1 MSTHL
6 LLPKQDTIV
15 THCSSRTRLFL
26 AALAVMTFASCADDG
41 TTDTAASMDPNVVVT
56 SLGPV
61 LGTATAAMRSFKGIP
76 YAAPPVGPLR
86 WKPPTPAATF
96 TKVRSAVMTAPH
108 CPQIASPFGTA
119 SSTEDCLYL
128 NVYTPTTSGPHP
140 VMVWIH
146 GGAFIYGQSDEYDPT
161 LLVAQGVTVVT
172 INYRLGTLGFLAHPA
187 LTAEGGGASGN
198 YGLMDQQF
206 ALRWVQDN
214 IAAFGG
220 DKTNVTIFGE
230 SAGGFS
236 VQSQLVITGAAGLF
250 HKAIVESGAYANA
263 EGRQM
268 TLAQSEAIGASV
280 LTAAGCAAPCALD
293 AMRALSVD
301 ALLMST
307 LTVPELASG
316 FIPTIDGKLMTM
328 GVGAAYKAGAFV
340 KVPTIQGSN
349 HDEYRLFVGL
359 NELNPPTAPPGPL
372 TPDTYPAAMEKT
384 FGPEAGKAL
393 AMLYTPAAYGNVAGL
408 AFAAAG
414 TDAVFSCPMLRAS
427 QALTANTK
435 VFSYEFNDPKAPQIF
450 IPPVPDI
457 EYGAYHASELQYLF
471 TLPKSTLTPDQKA
484 LSDNMIKYWT
494 SFAKTG
500 DPNTQGLPAWPGFA
514 TTATAILTLAPGPT
528 GIAPTT
534 NFSTDHKCD
543 IIAPPTP

>member
-1 MSTHL
+1 
-6 LLPKQDTIV
+6 
-15 THCSSRTRLFL
+15 
-26 AALAVMTFASCADDG
+26 MTVASCADDG
-41 TTDTAASMDPNVVVT
+41 TDASANTDPNTVMTMQGAVQG
-56 SLGPV
+56 SS
-61 LGTATAAMRSFKGIP
+61 TAAMRSFKGIP

-86 WKPPTPAATF
+86 WKPPTAAAPF
-96 TKVRSAVMTAPH
+96 PGGVRSAVMLAPH
-108 CPQIASPFGTA
+108 CPQIMSPFGAA
-119 SSTEDCLYL
+119 SATEDCLYL
-128 NVYTPTTSGPHP
+128 NVFTPTTPGPHP

-161 LLVAQGVTVVT
+161 LLVGQGVIVVT
-172 INYRLGTLGFLAHPA
+172 INYRLGALGFLSHPA

-198 YGLMDQQF
+198 YGIMDQQF
-206 ALRWVQDN
+206 ALHWVQDN

-220 DKTNVTIFGE
+220 DKANVTIFGE

-250 HKAIVESGAYANA
+250 HKAIVESGAYANG

-268 TLAQSEAIGASV
+268 TLAQAEAIGGTL
-280 LTAAGCAAPCALD
+280 LTAAGCAAPCSAD
-293 AMRALSVD
+293 AMRALKVEQ
-301 ALLMST
+301 LLPAT
-307 LTVPELASG
+307 LMVPELASG

-328 GVGAAYKAGAFV
+328 GVGAAYKAGAYV
-340 KVPTIQGSN
+340 KVPMIQGST

-372 TPDTYPAAMEKT
+372 TPETYPAAMEKT
-384 FGPEAGKAL
+384 FGPTAGKAL
-393 AMLYTPAAYGNVAGL
+393 AMLYTPAAYGGVAGL
-408 AFAAAG
+408 AMASAG

-427 QALTANTK
+427 QALTAATK
-435 VFSYEFNDPKAPQIF
+435 VFSYEFNDPKAPQLF

-471 TLPKSTLTPDQKA
+471 TLPMSTLGADQKA
-484 LSDNMIKYWT
+484 LSDSMIKYWT

-500 DPNTQGLPAWPGFA
+500 DPNTQGLPMWPAFA
-514 TTATAILTLAPGPT
+514 AAGTGILTLAPGPT
-528 GIAPTT
+528 GIAPAA

-543 IIAPPTP
+543 LIAPPTP

>member
-1 MSTHL
+1 LISTHYF
-6 LLPKQDTIV
+6 
-15 THCSSRTRLFL
+15 SRPPLVL
-26 AALAVMTFASCADDG
+26 AALMGIALASCADDG
-41 TTDTAASMDPNVVVT
+41 TGASASTDPTVVIT

-61 LGTATAAMRSFKGIP
+61 QGTATPAMRSFKGIP
-76 YAAPPVGPLR
+76 YAAPPIGPLR
-86 WKPPTPAATF
+86 WKPPAPAAAF
-96 TKVRSAVMTAPH
+96 TAVRSAAMPGPH
-108 CPQIASPFGTA
+108 CPQTASPFGMP

-146 GGAFIYGQSDEYDPT
+146 GGAFIYGLSNDYDPT
-161 LLVAQGVTVVT
+161 GLVAQGVVVVT
-172 INYRLGTLGFLAHPA
+172 LNYRLGALGFLAHPA
-187 LTAEGGGASGN
+187 LTTEGGGASGN
-198 YGLMDQQF
+198 YGIMDQQF

-220 DKTNVTIFGE
+220 DKANVTIFGE

-236 VQSQLVITGAAGLF
+236 VQSQLVSTGAAGLF
-250 HKAIVESGAYANA
+250 HKAIVQSGAYANG

-268 TLAQSEAIGASV
+268 TLAQSEAIGASLV
-280 LTAAGCAAPCALD
+280 TAAGCAAPCAVD
-293 AMRALSVD
+293 AMRALGAD
-301 ALLMST
+301 ALMMAT

-316 FIPTIDGKLMTM
+316 FIPTIDGKFLPM

-340 KVPTIQGSN
+340 KVPMIQGST

-359 NELNPPTAPPGPL
+359 NQLNPPSAPPGPL
-372 TPDTYPAAMEKT
+372 TPETYPAAMEKT
-384 FGPEAGKAL
+384 FGAQAGKAL

-414 TDAVFSCPMLRAS
+414 TDAVFACPMLRAS
-427 QALTANTK
+427 QALTASVK

-471 TLPKSTLTPDQKA
+471 TLPKSTLAPEQKA
-484 LSDNMIKYWT
+484 LSDSMIKYWT
-494 SFAKTG
+494 SFAKTA
-500 DPNTQGLPAWPGFA
+500 DPNTQGLPAWPAFDAMA
-514 TTATAILTLAPGPT
+514 TGILSLGPGAT
-528 GIAPTT
+528 GIAVTT
-534 NFSTDHKCD
+534 NFSVDHKCD